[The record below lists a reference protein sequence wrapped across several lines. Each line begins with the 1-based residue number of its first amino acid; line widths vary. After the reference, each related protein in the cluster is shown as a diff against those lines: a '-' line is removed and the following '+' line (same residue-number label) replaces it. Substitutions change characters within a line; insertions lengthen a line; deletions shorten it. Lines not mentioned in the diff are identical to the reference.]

1 MTCLRCQHENRPT
14 ARFCEDCAN
23 PLNAVSSTT
32 VSYAE
37 LKTEVEG
44 LKRALIESVEQQTA
58 TAEILRVISSS
69 SPDLRPVLDAMAE
82 SASRLCAAAAASI
95 FRLDGDV
102 LRVVAHHGPIP
113 HPLGFVLPAVRGT
126 VNVRSVLDRQAIQVA
141 DLPEAEEF
149 PEGRAF
155 GSNLGFRTVLSVPL
169 LREGVAIGT
178 IALRRTEVRLFT
190 DKQIALLQTFA
201 DQAVIAIENVRLFTE
216 LQASNREL
224 TDSLTQQTATAGILR
239 VISSSPTDIQPV
251 LEAVTT
257 SAARLCEAPDA
268 AIFLVDGRQLRLATH
283 LGPVAL
289 GPVGEF
295 TVPLVRGSLTGR
307 ATLER
312 RTIQLADHQTEEA
325 EYPEG
330 TAVARRL
337 GVQTMLAV
345 PLVRSGESIGVIAL
359 RRTEIRLFLD
369 QQIELLKTFA
379 DQAVIAIENV
389 RLFTETKEA
398 LEQQTA
404 TSEILQTISRSPTD
418 VQPVFDTILA
428 SALRLMRLHAGTLTR
443 VTGDYLD
450 LAAFKTIDNEGE
462 ATLRTR
468 FPQ

>member
-1 MTCLRCQHENRPT
+1 MLR
-14 ARFCEDCAN
+14 D
-23 PLNAVSSTT
+23 
-32 VSYAE
+32 
-37 LKTEVEG
+37 
-44 LKRALIESVEQQTA
+44 
-58 TAEILRVISSS
+58 
-69 SPDLRPVLDAMAE
+69 
-82 SASRLCAAAAASI
+82 
-95 FRLDGDV
+95 
-102 LRVVAHHGPIP
+102 
-113 HPLGFVLPAVRGT
+113 
-126 VNVRSVLDRQAIQVA
+126 
-141 DLPEAEEF
+141 
-149 PEGRAF
+149 
-155 GSNLGFRTVLSVPL
+155 SVPL
-169 LREGVAIGT
+169 GAINV
-178 IALRRTEVRLFT
+178 VRAAVNPFT
-190 DKQIALLQTFA
+190 DKQIALIRTFA

-216 LQASNREL
+216 LGVRNREL
-224 TDSLTQQTATAGILR
+224 TDSLTQQTATGDILR

-268 AIFLVDGRQLRLATH
+268 AIFLVDGRELRLATH

-337 GVQTMLAV
+337 GVHTMLAV
-345 PLVRSGESIGVIAL
+345 PLLRSGEATGVIAL
-359 RRTEIRLFLD
+359 RRTEVRLFTD
-369 QQIELLKTFA
+369 QQVALLQTFA

-389 RLFTETKEA
+389 RLFTELEA
-398 LEQQTA
+398 RNRDLTA

-462 ATLRTR
+462 ATLRAR
-468 FPQ
+468 FPLSLQSEGAHATTIRERAPVNIADAQNGPDVSEIGRAIARAAGYQSMLVVPLLQHNVAVGTIAVTRRERGGFTHDEIALLQTFADQAVIAIENVRLFNETKEALEQQTATADILRVISSSPTDVQPVLDAITRSAAHLCEAD